1 MTVSRIGDAKV
12 CVVLLGGDIATW
24 GPLDLRGQG
33 LKVRGDGLALKK
45 YFGMHEVTVCIFKS
59 LI

>member
-33 LKVRGDGLALKK
+33 LKVMGDGLALKK
-45 YFGMHEVTVCIFKS
+45 ILWDARSYCMHI
-59 LI
+59 